1 MLSAGGI
8 RHQFSLQENIEM
20 SMFTSEFLRTI
31 REHLSVLG
39 NSYIFGN
46 TEENDRWYVGSQVN
60 CSCIPTME
68 SVPITTHSIV

>member
-1 MLSAGGI
+1 MLNIFFQFTRASSMLSAGGI

-39 NSYIFGN
+39 NCYIVLVTKN
-46 TEENDRWYVGSQVN
+46 KMTVG
-60 CSCIPTME
+60 M
-68 SVPITTHSIV
+68 